1 MARNSQNERGGLCE
15 GSPLGPQRVSTY
27 GTAGPVPRP
36 PGVQPPPPYTAPR
49 YSGGGE
55 YWASGTHHHR
65 RGSPSPNP
73 PEIAGGQ
80 FVRGTVIFLVL
91 AAQLVA
97 FFYFYDMPT
106 KLGQWNEAMDG
117 MRKEAKHL
125 EIERVALRKESTRL
139 EKERIALDSSTLKM
153 EGERNALETAIRLS
167 KLERAG
173 LEKQRE
179 KLEDEREM
187 LEDERQMS
195 KEERLALKEE
205 RERWEKAREDRVP
218 QGAFWE
224 SVLPAED
231 CRSYGKREYWGI
243 LRNIPEDW
251 TDIDACMNMPAEIK
265 GVSVR
270 RPHRCQYVEGSS
282 HIHGF
287 WMVDWDQI
295 DCKPWHQDFNDKVS
309 LHSTTMGVALSHS
322 ARLTPIPRVA
332 QIKDRASVVL
342 KPG

>member
-1 MARNSQNERGGLCE
+1 MTRNSQNERDGLCE
-15 GSPLGPQRVSTY
+15 GSPLGRQHVATY

-36 PGVQPPPPYTAPR
+36 PGVQPPPPYTAPG
-49 YSGGGE
+49 YSGGGG
-55 YWASGTHHHR
+55 YWASGTYHHR

-73 PEIAGGQ
+73 PEITGGQ
-80 FVRGTVIFLVL
+80 FVRGIVIFLIL

-125 EIERVALRKESTRL
+125 EIERVALRKESTKL

-187 LEDERQMS
+187 LEDERQMW
-195 KEERLALKEE
+195 KEE

-265 GVSVR
+265 GVSIR
-270 RPHRCQYVEGSS
+270 RPHRCQYVEGSP

-332 QIKDRASVVL
+332 QIKDRASIVL